1 MAGAKAMEEPN
12 RGAFPLPEVPLD
24 DSRHTHYLPGG
35 AGRRPARSAEAPPV
49 KPNKPADQSYH
60 S

>member
-1 MAGAKAMEEPN
+1 MEEPN